1 MLPKTETGFFLGAR
15 NIWQGIFPKN
25 PRTGILGLFFALSLS
40 FLFSVVIYNV
50 FKNGHQI
57 YTDIVF
63 GDISYAGIYKGIDFL
78 LYYGFFISFLFFLP
92 LCIFLLNKLKIQD
105 RESSFNL
112 ISVLISLLPIIIL
125 SSYKLSGISQFSIIF
140 IFYITA
146 LCFFGWYLKYS
157 SSDITRIACSFF
169 SIYLSATGI
178 LAVLQFAGFS
188 ITNKIANHFDWVMS
202 LLFVCMVG
210 ILYIWGEKDIENI
223 IKLTRKS
230 QLLVPLNLLVLVN
243 TKYTYLGS
251 DYLPPYMHSFSTFV
265 CYLIIFLI
273 LINAIYHF
281 KPHCFNL
288 ITLSVFTVLLR
299 WNSNYNLIINTDP
312 FHMGE
317 TSIVWQQIF
326 EIGQTWNKSFVSV
339 LQGFGLLCSGVNQIL
354 FGGDF
359 ASYHFSLNLILV
371 TCAVL
376 IIVCLYFLVEKK
388 WIVAVYAI
396 FGTATIMDR
405 HFLIGIM
412 FLLMCNRNLIMR
424 PKLWTLVYMATSLI
438 HIWYQPTFGGTTTV
452 AFLLGLIMIWLPQLR
467 NIFLKQTSRNENRS
481 LIIFAGVILV
491 FFVVFIPFL
500 LNILHFMKVNGYET
514 QVTNG
519 TAISQVLL
527 SGPSIV
533 TGSNIIDKSLFLLY
547 KYLLAPIVCLIM
559 VYLFFVYVIKEKD
572 IVLRVQGTIL
582 SLSAFFVFVLSLPA
596 VITRIDAWWSRITC
610 FSMVFITCIFPLLIY
625 LYWNKLKYK
634 NLALIFIGICLS
646 GCIYARGFAVV
657 SSVGYFPTSD
667 IFSAHK
673 QVTAKVEIPSN
684 TTLYKGNE
692 LGLSHLGDVFTTDKN
707 YIDQAVAL
715 REVCDALLK
724 PGQTYYDMTDKSIYY
739 LYTGRKVPGK
749 YVSSMVSANEY
760 IQKEVIEQLEK
771 NDIPLVFVND
781 PMFFNLSTSI
791 RYYRIYR
798 HFLSRDYHLINYKGN
813 SFLVRGDIDLTP
825 IQNSI
830 NNKIKKI
837 LNLSSEQIQSLDV
850 ASFPTILMN
859 SDNILFTNDLS
870 PVLEGFN
877 IIGSDPH
884 AVLGYNDTYKPISV
898 SEIKYIELVMSE
910 EISSPISA
918 QLFITSDQNYFDWKY
933 SIKFTVSSRH
943 TFIPVDSFSSLQV
956 PGNLKYIR
964 FDVDNKAIGSNYPL
978 ISMNIYTINDKF
990 LECIQEFT
998 GNLNQDNGLNTRF
1011 YIPNFAMLPSEWGRN
1026 FYKMKQRF
1034 SLGESLSLVSN
1045 SLEQIELVPMSLQ
1058 KGSDMEFVLLKT
1070 SNVSNIQN
1078 ILINVSGVDEY
1089 GEIFSL
1095 SFSFKTSPGNLDYL
1109 IPFGSAPTFLRAKS
1123 IDKFTLLTN
1132 DDLLQIQDAIP
1143 AKLIK

>member
-1 MLPKTETGFFLGAR
+1 MLPKTETDFFLEAR

-25 PRTGILGLFFALSLS
+25 PRTGILGLFFALGLS
-40 FLFSVVIYNV
+40 FLFSMVIYAA
-50 FKNGHQI
+50 FKNGHQV
-57 YTDIVF
+57 YSDIVF
-63 GDISYAGIYKGIDFL
+63 GDISYAGIYKSIDFL
-78 LYYGFFISFLFFLP
+78 LYYGFTISFLFFLP
-92 LCIFLLNKLKIQD
+92 LCIFFLNKLKIKD
-105 RESSFNL
+105 RESSFNFV
-112 ISVLISLLPIIIL
+112 SVLIGLLPILVL

-140 IFYITA
+140 IFYIIT

-157 SSDITRIACSFF
+157 SSDVTRIACSFF
-169 SIYLSATGI
+169 SLYLSATGI
-178 LAVLQFAGFS
+178 LAVLQFAGLS
-188 ITNKIANHFDWVMS
+188 ITNKLANHFDWVM
-202 LLFVCMVG
+202 LFLFVCMVG
-210 ILYIWGEKDIENI
+210 ILYIWGEKDIDNI
-223 IKLTRKS
+223 NKLTKRS
-230 QLLVPLNLLVLVN
+230 QLLIPLNLLILIN

-251 DYLPPYMHSFSTFV
+251 DYFPPYMHRFSTLV
-265 CYLIIFLI
+265 CWLIVLLIF
-273 LINAIYHF
+273 INIIYRF

-288 ITLSVFTVLLR
+288 ITISVFTVLLR
-299 WNSNYNLIINTDP
+299 WNSYYNLIINTDP

-317 TSIVWQQIF
+317 TAIVWQQIF

-359 ASYHFSLNLILV
+359 ASYHFSLNLIVV

-396 FGTATIMDR
+396 LGTATIMDR
-405 HFLIGIM
+405 HFLIGIL
-412 FLLMCNRNLIMR
+412 FLLMCNRNLIIR
-424 PKLWTLVYMATSLI
+424 PMLWTLVYMITSLI

-452 AFLLGLIMIWLPQLR
+452 AFLVGLIIIWFPQLR
-467 NIFLKQTSRNENRS
+467 NIFLKQTNRNENHS

-533 TGSNIIDKSLFLLY
+533 TGLNIVDKLFFLLY
-547 KYLLAPIVCLIM
+547 KYLLAPIVCLVM
-559 VYLFFVYVIKEKD
+559 VYLFLVYVIREKN

-596 VITRIDAWWSRITC
+596 VITRVDAWWSRITC
-610 FSMVFITCIFPLLIY
+610 FSMVFVTCIFPILIY

-667 IFSAHK
+667 IFTAHK
-673 QVTAKVEIPSN
+673 QITARVEIPSN

-724 PGQTYYDMTDKSIYY
+724 PEQTYYDMTDRSIYY

-749 YVSSMVSANEY
+749 YVSSMVSTNEY

-771 NDIPLVFVND
+771 NDVPLVFVND
-781 PMFFNLSTSI
+781 TVFPNLSTSI

-798 HFLSRDYHLINYKGN
+798 FFLSQDYHLINYKGN

-825 IQNSI
+825 IQDRI
-830 NNKIKKI
+830 QNKIKSV
-837 LNLSSEQIQSLDV
+837 LNISSEQIQSLIV
-850 ASFPTILMN
+850 ASFPSVSLN
-859 SDNILFTNDLS
+859 KDNILFTNDLS
-870 PVLEGFN
+870 PIPEGFSISGN
-877 IIGSDPH
+877 DPH
-884 AVLGYNDTYKPISV
+884 AVLGYNDTDKPVSV
-898 SEIKYIELVMSE
+898 SEIKFLELVMPE

-918 QLFITSDQNYFDWKY
+918 QLFIEPDQSYIGWEY
-933 SIKFTVSSRH
+933 SINFTISSRH
-943 TFIPVDSFSSLQV
+943 TFVPVDSFSSLQA

-978 ISMNIYTINDKF
+978 ITINIYTINYKF
-990 LECIQEFT
+990 LEDIQEFA
-998 GNLNQDNGLNTRF
+998 NSFNQDNELNERF
-1011 YIPNFAMLPSEWGRN
+1011 YIPNFAMLPSEWGRS
-1026 FYKMKQRF
+1026 FDKMKQRF
-1034 SLGESLSLVSN
+1034 SQGEYLSLLSN
-1045 SLEQIELVPMSLQ
+1045 SLGQIELVPSLPQ
-1058 KGSDMEFVLLKT
+1058 KGLDMEFVLLKI
-1070 SNVSNIQN
+1070 SNISNIQDISIN
-1078 ILINVSGVDEY
+1078 ISGVDEY

-1095 SFSFKTSPGNLDYL
+1095 PFSFKTSYGNSNYL

-1123 IDKFTLLTN
+1123 IDRLTLLT
-1132 DDLLQIQDAIP
+1132 DDSLLQIQDAV
-1143 AKLIK
+1143 AMRLIK